1 MLLIS
6 AFSPQRLSLCGIEVR
21 LPAAHFVPVRG
32 SYYRSGLHR
41 QLKPQAPD
49 PHPGF
54 ILLVPVEQASLWSLV
69 RDESLFL
76 LARNGLNRAE
86 SSLVSM
92 QGNLLGALD
101 EIDDALDG

>member
-49 PHPGF
+49 PPPGF
-54 ILLVPVEQASLWSLV
+54 QFQWRVPKKRLASGQASRFGFSP
-69 RDESLFL
+69 
-76 LARNGLNRAE
+76 G
-86 SSLVSM
+86 
-92 QGNLLGALD
+92 G
-101 EIDDALDG
+101 